1 MFMIIAVNDCVRSVW
16 SGELYTEHLPVAVD
30 GNAYICD
37 SYCIVADDNMPTFV

>member
-16 SGELYTEHLPVAVD
+16 SRELYTEYLPLAVDVD
-30 GNAYICD
+30 GNACA